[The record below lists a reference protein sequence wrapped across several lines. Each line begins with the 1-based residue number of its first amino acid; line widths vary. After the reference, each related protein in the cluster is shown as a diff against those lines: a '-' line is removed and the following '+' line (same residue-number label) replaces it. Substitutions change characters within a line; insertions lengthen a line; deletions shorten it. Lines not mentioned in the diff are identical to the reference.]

1 MRTHSPKERGD
12 SLGRSLITFPAHD
25 EGTRFQ
31 RLEPRSRDNHVLA
44 LPLPLLS
51 SYIFYV
57 KNESRNEFAILGTLA
72 VGAASSGQDRGKL
85 ETHGC
90 AIHDFTIGERRWER
104 HARNCRFILSRPT
117 ITHCSFPIL
126 VEICTLDFG
135 PPFPSNQF
143 TMMAKNRGQKPNR
156 DHTPRKL
163 KISLPWNLL
172 IILPQWYISFFLLNV
187 AANAFY

>member
-1 MRTHSPKERGD
+1 MGRRTVLIVFAILQAPIRFTPTHAHTHLHTHSPKERGD

-90 AIHDFTIGERRWER
+90 AIHDFTIGERR
-104 HARNCRFILSRPT
+104 
-117 ITHCSFPIL
+117 
-126 VEICTLDFG
+126 
-135 PPFPSNQF
+135 
-143 TMMAKNRGQKPNR
+143 
-156 DHTPRKL
+156 
-163 KISLPWNLL
+163 
-172 IILPQWYISFFLLNV
+172 
-187 AANAFY
+187 